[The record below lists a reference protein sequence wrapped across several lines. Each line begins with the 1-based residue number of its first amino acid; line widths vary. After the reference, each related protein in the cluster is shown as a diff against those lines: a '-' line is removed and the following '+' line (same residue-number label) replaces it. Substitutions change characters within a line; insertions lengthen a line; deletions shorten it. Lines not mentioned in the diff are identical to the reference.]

1 MFMTLSAIHR
11 KWLDIITV
19 LGQDLFQK
27 WIYTQQWSNAWYKKK
42 SSYLWEETHK
52 MGAMSVDF
60 CQDIEEEGLDIKVER
75 LVV

>member
-1 MFMTLSAIHR
+1 M
-11 KWLDIITV
+11 
-19 LGQDLFQK
+19 LGK
-27 WIYTQQWSNAWYKKK
+27 KKK